1 MGNYHKT
8 SKPVCKIP
16 SVE

>member
-16 SVE
+16 NVE